1 MVVVVAAVI
10 ICGAV
15 GATLILGNG
24 DQDVSGEFSIEYVL
38 DGGTLSDDS
47 PSSYNSGEITEL
59 GSATKRIGDSEDNYV
74 FLGWYLDEDLT
85 QNIMYIPSSMRG
97 NIKLYASWSA
107 DGSGAQEF
115 FNTTTVTV
123 QDSFFGKQ
131 TTTTTGTYDRT
142 YLTYDEEKETY
153 LEMIS
158 YSSTDAH
165 GRTSSSTVTRW
176 QTSIDT
182 DQDDEDLQLEPD
194 TLVLGD
200 RTISC
205 ESISFTYDNQIVSEK
220 RYFIYGWAMVY
231 SIAEYNYNGSTIT
244 ETFELRSL
252 GTYQNSDTYEIKAYA
267 DKGITVSN
275 SGTYD
280 AYSTNIILTATE
292 DEETTFDGWYDEG
305 GNLLS
310 NQPTYKVDLLMSD
323 ITLYAYNKETYDTES
338 EKGKTIKF
346 SMDDLKDITWE
357 IYNSDNEL
365 VRTTTDDTFTMV
377 FDEYGSFIIKLSGSD
392 SYGNKVYRFYG
403 IMVDSIVSRTYE
415 WSYNGVDYEYTLD
428 IKYSDFCKYR
438 SDSTVGRTSQ
448 MYNSNTVAN
457 IQMLVTDT
465 DNYVKE
471 LAKMLKEKTEGMSD
485 YDRINVLLAFTQY
498 IEYVSDETS
507 MGQAEYWKYPLETLY
522 DNNGDCEDTSI
533 LFAAIGKAMGF
544 DTAVMLFPGHATGA
558 ISIDSLNCE
567 YTIIKQTLNHTQTD
581 FWGHST
587 TYSYEYDFVQLN
599 NDNSKQYYIYSNK
612 YLYCETTEYE
622 SVDQKTKQH
631 LFDYVVGVDPF
642 FNSKNR
648 DVMSETYSPY
658 NMTLLVPIYDKA

>member
-59 GSATKRIGDSEDNYV
+59 GSATKQIEDSEDNYV

-85 QNIMYIPSSMRG
+85 QNIRYIPSSMRG

-115 FNTTTVTV
+115 FNTTTVTI

-158 YSSTDAH
+158 YSSTDAL

-205 ESISFTYDNQIVSEK
+205 ESVSFTYTYGNYKVSET
-220 RYFIYGWAMVY
+220 RYFIYGWAMIY
-231 SIAEYNYNGSTIT
+231 SVAEYKSSSATIT

-252 GTYQNSDTYEIKAYA
+252 GTYQNSDTYEIKAYT
-267 DKGITVSN
+267 DMGITVTD
-275 SGTYD
+275 SGVYD
-280 AYSTNIILTATE
+280 AYSTGIVLTATAAE
-292 DEETTFDGWYDEG
+292 GTTFAGWYDEG

-310 NQPTYKVDLLMSD
+310 SSPTYTVDLLMSD
-323 ITLYAYNKETYDTES
+323 ITVYAYNTES
-338 EKGKTIKF
+338 KDAIAERGETIEF
-346 SMDDLKDITWE
+346 SMDDLTGIMWE

-365 VRTTTDDTFTMV
+365 VKVTSDDSFTMV
-377 FDEYGSFIIKLSGSD
+377 FDDCGSFVIKLSGTDAS
-392 SYGNKVYRFYG
+392 GTKVYRFYG
-403 IMVDSIVSRTYE
+403 MMVDSTVTRTYE
-415 WSYNGVDYEYTLD
+415 WSYNGVDYEYTLN
-428 IKYSDFCKYR
+428 ILYSDFYAYR
-438 SDSTVGRTSQ
+438 SDVTVGRSSQ
-448 MYNSNTVAN
+448 MFNNNTILN
-457 IQMLVTDT
+457 TQTLITSSDK
-465 DNYVKE
+465 YVVE
-471 LAKMLKEKTEGMSD
+471 LAGMLEEKTEGMSA
-485 YDRINVLLAFTQY
+485 YDKINVLLAFTQY

-558 ISIDSLNCE
+558 VNFEDLGMSEDDYEISYQQYGS
-567 YTIIKQTLNHTQTD
+567 
-581 FWGHST
+581 F
-587 TYSYEYDFVQLN
+587 F
-599 NDNSKQYYIYSNK
+599 NSKIVYSITYDEKTQYLYVSNNK
-612 YLYCETTEYE
+612 GYLYCETTVTEDDNGMQY
-622 SVDQKTKQH
+622 T
-631 LFDYVVGVDPF
+631 VGVDPYAG
-642 FNSKNR
+642 NKQRNPT
-648 DVMSETYSPY
+648 SETYSPY
-658 NMTLLVPIYDKA
+658 NMTLLIPTADTE